1 MVRSRR
7 EKAQIDVMAVEHN
20 VEIDTSELNRIFCAY
35 AMKYFGK
42 LSSEINLKS
51 PVLVSNAMDYIHDH
65 SEKHNYCNGWYVEF
79 DWTILK
85 DRLQEF
91 AIAKV
96 RPFAMIP
103 SSNVYFSPMPTEW
116 EVSQSAD

>member
-65 SEKHNYCNGWYVEF
+65 SEKAAIIVMDGMSEF

-96 RPFAMIP
+96 QPLL
-103 SSNVYFSPMPTEW
+103 
-116 EVSQSAD
+116 